1 MDKHIKMSSA
11 KEELQH
17 LRKLLKIEK
26 EEDLLQYKNQV
37 LNASLQE
44 RVQSGL
50 TWYPIKVTQTGIG
63 YGEQLFIDLEKT
75 NQLESSG
82 QLQSGKRAILF
93 CNYNNDP
100 KNHQIEGII
109 VAATAQKM
117 RFVTYE
123 EELPDWMK
131 YGKLGIDL
139 LFDES
144 SYKEMEETL
153 KLVMDATGRSAEL
166 RDVLLGYKSPK
177 FEELQYNDNDTKLND
192 SQGLA
197 VKNIL
202 NAQDVAIVHG
212 PPGTGKTT
220 TFVKAIKE
228 VVQREKQTL
237 VTAPSNTAVDLLVEK
252 LLAEGLSVVRIG
264 HPARVNDDIISHT
277 LDAQVA
283 QHEYYADIK
292 NLKKKAEEFKNL
304 AFKYKRN
311 FGHSEAQQRK
321 ALLNEAKGLRNEAT
335 KLEDYIQS
343 DVLSKAQVIAC
354 TLVGCNNYAIK
365 DKIFKTVFIDEAAQ
379 ALEPACWIPVLK
391 AQKVVMA
398 GDHWQLPPTVK
409 SFEAGKEGLNI
420 TLFEKTIKRQK
431 VDVMLGVQYRMNN
444 QIMAFS
450 AQQFYKGQLHAHA
463 NNAHIN
469 LKASPEALE
478 FVDTAGCSFDEKSA
492 GGSSLFN
499 EGEAE
504 ILLKYLDGLIAQI
517 EYDGHEKIG
526 EDINIGIISPYRG
539 QVQYL
544 KERMEGFE
552 NIQKYLNFIDIH
564 SIDGFQGQ
572 ERDIIL
578 ISLVRSND
586 KNEVGFLADT
596 RRMNVALTRAKRKLV
611 VFGDSA
617 TLASHP
623 FYDKFLDF
631 AQANNYHKTAW
642 EYMAWG
648 VWRGMCDVLGF
659 EFWILGY
666 FRNT

>member
-1 MDKHIKMSSA
+1 MDSA

-26 EEDLLQYKNQV
+26 EEDLQQYKKQV

-63 YGEQLFIDLEKT
+63 YGEQLFIELEKT
-75 NQLESSG
+75 TQLESSG

-93 CNYNNDP
+93 SNYNNDP
-100 KNHQIEGII
+100 KNNQIEGII
-109 VAATAQKM
+109 VSATSQKM

-123 EELPDWMK
+123 EDLPDWINS
-131 YGKLGIDL
+131 GKLGVDL

-153 KLVMDATGRSAEL
+153 RLVIDATGRNAEI
-166 RDVLLGYKSPK
+166 RDILLGFKPAR
-177 FEELQYNDNDTKLND
+177 FEETETLFNNEKLNK
-192 SQGLA
+192 SQNEA
-197 VKNIL
+197 IHNIIR
-202 NAQDVAIVHG
+202 AQDVSIVHG

-220 TFVKAIKE
+220 TFVQAIKE
-228 VVQREKQTL
+228 VVAREKQTL

-252 LLAEGLSVVRIG
+252 LVAEGLNVIRIG

-277 LDAQVA
+277 VDAQVA
-283 QHEYYADIK
+283 NHEYYGDIK
-292 NLKKKAEEFKNL
+292 ALKKKAEEFRNL

-311 FGHSEAQQRK
+311 FGKSEAMQRK
-321 ALLNEAKGLRNEAT
+321 ALLDEAKGLRGEAA

-343 DVLSKAQVIAC
+343 DVLSKAQVVAC
-354 TLVGCNNYAIK
+354 TLVGANNYILK
-365 DKIFKTVFIDEAAQ
+365 DKTFKTVFIDEAAQ

-391 AQKVVMA
+391 AQRVIMA
-398 GDHWQLPPTVK
+398 GDHFQLPPTVK
-409 SFEAGKEGLNI
+409 SYEAGKAGLNI

-431 VDVMLGVQYRMNN
+431 ADVMLDVQYRMNE

-450 AQQFYKGQLHAHA
+450 ASQFYKGKLHAHESNDDIHLA
-463 NNAHIN
+463 
-469 LKASPEALE
+469 ASPDPIE
-478 FVDTAGCSFDEKSA
+478 FIDTAGCSFDEKIA
-492 GGSSLFN
+492 GSQSLFN
-499 EGEAE
+499 EEEG
-504 ILLKYLDGLIAQI
+504 LLLLRYLDGLIAQI
-517 EYDGHEKIG
+517 EYDDSEKIG
-526 EDINIGIISPYRG
+526 ENINIGIISPYRG
-539 QVQYL
+539 QVQFLKENLAGYENITKYL
-544 KERMEGFE
+544 K
-552 NIQKYLNFIDIH
+552 FIDVH

-586 KNEVGFLADT
+586 KSEVGFLADT
-596 RRMNVALTRAKRKLV
+596 RRMNVALTRAKRKLI

-623 FYDKFLDF
+623 FYEKFIDF
-631 AQANNYHKTAW
+631 AQGHNYHKTAW
-642 EYMAWG
+642 EFM
-648 VWRGMCDVLGF
+648 
-659 EFWILGY
+659 
-666 FRNT
+666 